1 MLNISHFFDSCSF
14 FSVKRPEIFFGVSRR
29 LGTMAMWVEI
39 GGIERGGSEVA
50 IVEQHWLIMTSAESQ
65 D

>member
-1 MLNISHFFDSCSF
+1 
-14 FSVKRPEIFFGVSRR
+14 
-29 LGTMAMWVEI
+29 MAMWVEI